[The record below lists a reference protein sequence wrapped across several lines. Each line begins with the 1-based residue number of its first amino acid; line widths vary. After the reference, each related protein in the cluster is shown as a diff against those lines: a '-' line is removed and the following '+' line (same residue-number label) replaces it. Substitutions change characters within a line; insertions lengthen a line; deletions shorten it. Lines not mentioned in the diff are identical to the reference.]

1 MKRLFLIVAG
11 LILFAGVAYASVSK
25 WAIRHE
31 TLDLFDSERLR
42 PVTIDLA
49 VRRDVEM
56 RANAGL
62 SKMPVAIINH
72 GYTVKSSE
80 YSFIANVLASRGY
93 LVASIQHDLPTDAP
107 LSQTGSLYV
116 GRLPMYERGK
126 ANILFAIDELKKL
139 EPHADYENLTLLG
152 HSNGGDISMFFAG
165 RRPDIVKRVVT
176 LDNLR
181 VPFLM
186 DGKHKILS
194 FRSKD
199 WKPDPG
205 VVPSDALCER
215 MGIKVVRTD
224 AQHTDMSDRGPLNV
238 KKEIVGAL
246 EQFLNSTEDDSSA
259 SAKTSARLSI
269 TSSASANSTLPQR
282 SVPMY
287 SPLTP

>member
-1 MKRLFLIVAG
+1 MKRLVLIVAG
-11 LILFAGVAYASVSK
+11 LILFAGVAYASVSQ
-25 WAIRHE
+25 WAIRYE
-31 TLDLFDSERLR
+31 TLDLFDAERLR
-42 PVTIDLA
+42 PVTVDLA

-80 YSFIANVLASRGY
+80 YSFLANLLASRGY

-139 EPHADYENLTLLG
+139 EPNADYGNLTLLG

-165 RRPDIVKRVVT
+165 RRPDLVKRVVT

-186 DGKHKILS
+186 DGRHKILS
-194 FRSKD
+194 FRSND

-205 VVPSDALCER
+205 VVPNDALCER
-215 MGIKVVRTD
+215 LGIKVVRTA
-224 AQHTDMSDRGPLNV
+224 AQHTDMSDRGPVNV

-246 EQFLNSTEDDSSA
+246 EQFLNSTEDDSSGSAQTSAKLSAGATA
-259 SAKTSARLSI
+259 SASNA
-269 TSSASANSTLPQR
+269 LPSR
-282 SVPMY
+282 FVPMY